1 MAEPSLPGTEKK
13 NVFRFPCGWCSRA
26 KRSCCRNVSQPWVMS
41 SSQAAH
47 SELWSIAALVTL
59 TSVPVG
65 TGFSVK
71 MSPPLT
77 TQGVWS
83 APSTTLGLK

>member
-1 MAEPSLPGTEKK
+1 MK
-13 NVFRFPCGWCSRA
+13 
-26 KRSCCRNVSQPWVMS
+26 VSQPWVMS

-47 SELWSIAALVTL
+47 SELWSTAARVTL

-65 TGFSVK
+65 TGFRVNT
-71 MSPPLT
+71 SPPST
-77 TQGVWS
+77 TREVWS